1 MSVDHLI
8 AFMIREPTFVL
19 VSIYFRTLQRDGL
32 SSESQSAELV
42 DPQAGEAPGETNC
55 PTSYVILTRSK
66 GTLQDLFSIYP
77 KAASTFRGSIRAA
90 HFDKGIKGSDFQSK
104 KERILILHYLCDNYK
119 SLNAK
124 QARSLRDAV
133 LGGRDKQKALGL
145 LKSFSKEENSSWIS
159 VLLKGKRSLLSN
171 EEAMWRNALNYATS
185 VSDLRFLQ
193 YLKAI
198 PDTNFIRD
206 AAVECER
213 TAYECL
219 TTQLVSLVS
228 GISQQILSIQKDGC
242 DMQVQREVKS
252 EEEKELKVSRATFFQ
267 KIEDLCRERS
277 RSCVFY
283 FSCQGS
289 MSSPNVAQA

>member
-1 MSVDHLI
+1 
-8 AFMIREPTFVL
+8 MIREPTFIL
-19 VSIYFRTLQRDGL
+19 VSTSFRTLRRDGL

-42 DPQAGEAPGETNC
+42 NPIDPQAGEAPGEPDY
-55 PTSYVILTRSK
+55 PTSCVILTRNK

-90 HFDKGIKGSDFQSK
+90 NFDKGIKGGDFQSK
-104 KERILILHYLCDNYK
+104 KERILILHYLCDNHK
-119 SLNAK
+119 GLNAK

-133 LGGRDKQKALGL
+133 LGGRDKQQALGL
-145 LKSFSKEENSSWIS
+145 LKSFSKEENNSWIS
-159 VLLKGKRSLLSN
+159 VLLKGKRSTLSK
-171 EEAMWRNALNYATS
+171 EEAMWRSAHNYAS
-185 VSDLRFLQ
+185 SISDPRFLS

-198 PDTNFIRD
+198 PDTHFMRD

-219 TTQLVSLVS
+219 TAQLVSLVS

-267 KIEDLCRERS
+267 QIENLCRERS

-283 FSCQGS
+283 SSCQG